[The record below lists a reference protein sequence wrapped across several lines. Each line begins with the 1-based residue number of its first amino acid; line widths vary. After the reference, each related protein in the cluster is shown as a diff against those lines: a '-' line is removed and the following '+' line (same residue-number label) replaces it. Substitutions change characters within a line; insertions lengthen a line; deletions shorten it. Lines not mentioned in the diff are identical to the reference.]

1 MNHLS
6 NQDLFNNSSSLDTN
20 QIIFWSYF
28 VISHQF
34 ESIST
39 VLIMVHKWEHILI
52 ILNNDTSIRTYLDD
66 SVHGATLIRTQFGV
80 SCRTQQSKTPW
91 WFMKVTHV
99 RAHLDVCW
107 RPQQL
112 NTPWWFF
119 MVTHQPKHLTMIL
132 HKDISIKT
140 QWWFVMVGHYSYII
154 SEDGAYLFY
163 QCHFSWTDKK
173 VCLSCHK
180 YLHIFLYK
188 CKRIGI
194 NKLLQIYFCYLS

>member
-1 MNHLS
+1 MNHLCT
-6 NQDLFNNSSSLDTN
+6 QDLFNNSSSLDTN

-34 ESIST
+34 ESISM
-39 VLIMVHKWEHILI
+39 VLIMVHKWEHILII

-80 SCRTQQSKTPW
+80 SCRAQQSKTPW

-119 MVTHQPKHLTMIL
+119 MVTHQPKHLTDDSSQRHINQNTVMICYGGAL
-132 HKDISIKT
+132 FI
-140 QWWFVMVGHYSYII
+140 HYFWRWCIP
-154 SEDGAYLFY
+154 L
-163 QCHFSWTDKK
+163 
-173 VCLSCHK
+173 LSV
-180 YLHIFLYK
+180 
-188 CKRIGI
+188 
-194 NKLLQIYFCYLS
+194 